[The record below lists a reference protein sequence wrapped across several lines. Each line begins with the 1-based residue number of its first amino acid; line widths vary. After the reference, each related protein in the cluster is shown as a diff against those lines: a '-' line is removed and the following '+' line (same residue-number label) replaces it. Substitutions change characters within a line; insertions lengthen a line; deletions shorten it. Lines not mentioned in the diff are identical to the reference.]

1 MQFNLFIVIGIGL
14 AAMFFGYFFGLFEGR
29 GQGYKKRKKEE
40 PEEKKIQ
47 PPVIAPPKELNFST
61 SSVRAPSRAAVS
73 AATIPDDPAP
83 TIAMSHVSVMIVQ

>member
-40 PEEKKIQ
+40 PEEKKDS
-47 PPVIAPPKELNFST
+47 A
-61 SSVRAPSRAAVS
+61 AGDRAAH
-73 AATIPDDPAP
+73 ACRAERE
-83 TIAMSHVSVMIVQ
+83 